1 MTLFRSTLKAAACVA
16 LAFGLGSGAQAQD
29 YPNKPIRL
37 IVGYAPGGAVDIVSR
52 IIGEPLGQRLG
63 QRLVIDNRPGGGTII
78 AQTAL
83 AKADPDG
90 YTLMMADIAMGAGPA
105 LNKSLPYDT
114 LKDFEPVVL
123 VALLPGV
130 MAVDKALPVKTVAD
144 FVKLAKSQPGKLN
157 YASSGIGSLGHL
169 GSELF
174 KTETGTDIVTI
185 PYQSGAQVAQ
195 ALLGGNVQMFF
206 STVPPVLPFAEKVNI
221 VAISHDKRLAI
232 LPDVPTFAESGLP
245 GVKIALWQGVFVP
258 RGTDKK
264 IIQKLNAEINA
275 VLKMPDVRERV
286 AKLGGDLV
294 GGTPQELGAFLKT
307 EVDKWQKVIP
317 ANLRN

>member
-1 MTLFRSTLKAAACVA
+1 MTLIRSTLMAAACIA
-16 LAFGLGSGAQAQD
+16 LTFASAFAQAQD

-52 IIGEPLGQRLG
+52 IIAEPLGQRLG
-63 QRLVIDNRPGGGTII
+63 QRFVVDNRPGGGTII
-78 AQTAL
+78 ALTAL

-90 YTLMMADIAMGAGPA
+90 YTMMMADIAMGASPA

-130 MAVDKALPVKTVAD
+130 MAVDKNMPVKNVAD

-169 GSELF
+169 GPELF
-174 KTETGTDIVTI
+174 KMETGTDIVTI
-185 PYQSGAQVAQ
+185 PYQSGAQVTQ

-221 VAISHDKRLAI
+221 LAISHDKRLAA

-245 GVKIALWQGVFVP
+245 GVKIALWQGLFVP

-264 IIQKLNAEINA
+264 IIAKLNAEVNA
-275 VLKMPDVRERV
+275 VLQMPDVRERI

-294 GGTPQELGAFLKT
+294 GGTPQELAVFLKS
-307 EVDKWQKVIP
+307 EIDKWTKVIP
-317 ANLRN
+317 ASMRN